1 MSKFELKSEDLK
13 RLEKALIQLPN
24 KGEQE
29 INKVL
34 HNESAEKVSRSIQ
47 ELINVSAKKKGTH
60 ARYGKPFKTEPFN
73 LGFFVR
79 TYPSYGYLVFPDEG
93 IGKRNPV
100 RQDFTGRGMEKE
112 RPKVVDRLLEVLTRR
127 IEEEL

>member
-1 MSKFELKSEDLK
+1 MAKFELKSEDLK
-13 RLEKALIQLPN
+13 RLEKALVQLPN

-34 HNESAEKVSRSIQ
+34 HTESEEKVSKSIQ
-47 ELINVSAKKKGTH
+47 ELINISAKKKGTH
-60 ARYGKPFKTEPFN
+60 ARLGQPFKTEHFN
-73 LGFFVR
+73 LGFFIR

-100 RQDFTGRGMEKE
+100 RQDFTGRGIERE
-112 RPKVVDRLLEVLTRR
+112 RPKVVDRLMEVLTRR